1 MPRIS
6 VRAALLIA
14 GAVGTAL
21 LAGPSP
27 VGAQAF
33 PPDHTGDAT
42 EGGLS
47 RAQALGT
54 LMGKGYSNVGQ
65 LKGSHGAWTGEATK
79 GGATN
84 FVTVEKDG
92 KITAVKQ

>member
-6 VRAALLIA
+6 ARAALLIA
-14 GAVGTAL
+14 GAVGSTM
-21 LAGPSP
+21 LAAPLP
-27 VGAQAF
+27 VLAQAF
-33 PPDHTGDAT
+33 PTDHTGDAT
-42 EGGLS
+42 EGGMS

-65 LKGSHGAWTGEATK
+65 LKGSHGVWTGEATK

>member
-6 VRAALLIA
+6 ASAALLAAAALLPLA
-14 GAVGTAL
+14 GAVPAL
-21 LAGPSP
+21 
-27 VGAQAF
+27 AQAF
-33 PPDHTGDAT
+33 PADHTGDAM
-42 EGGLS
+42 EGGMS